1 MGKYSQVF
9 ALQLQAATDEVWPA
23 LKRAIDDMDG
33 AKLGSVNDEERQL
46 SFSTGV
52 TLTSW
57 GEHMTAKVVPAG
69 DTASD
74 VQVRG
79 KPTGTFLTTKV
90 GEQVHASTIERRLRR
105 AMDDQLRTAAT

>member
-1 MGKYSQVF
+1 MGKDSQVF
-9 ALQLQAATDEVWPA
+9 ALQLQADTDQVWPA

-33 AKLGSVNDEERQL
+33 AKLGSVNDDEREL
-46 SFSTGV
+46 SFSTGF

-69 DTASD
+69 AAVSD

-90 GEQVHASTIERRLRR
+90 GEQMHASTIERRLRR
-105 AMDDQLRTAAT
+105 ALDEQLHTTAG